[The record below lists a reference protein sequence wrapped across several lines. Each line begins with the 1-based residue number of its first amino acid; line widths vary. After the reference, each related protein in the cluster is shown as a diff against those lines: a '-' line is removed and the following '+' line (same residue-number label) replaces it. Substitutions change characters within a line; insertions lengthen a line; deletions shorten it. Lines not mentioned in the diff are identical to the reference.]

1 MLTQVLAFCIGLI
14 AWVIIML
21 PETKGVG
28 IEEMDKLFGGN
39 QGEAD
44 IIRMRDIRRR
54 LGLGFEDM
62 SGSKEIHPEVSQ
74 IEKV

>member
-1 MLTQVLAFCIGLI
+1 
-14 AWVIIML
+14 ML

-44 IIRMRDIRRR
+44 INRMRDIRGR
-54 LGLGFEDM
+54 LGLDSGDM
-62 SGSKEIHPEVSQ
+62 EISKDLYPEVSQ

>member
-1 MLTQVLAFCIGLI
+1 
-14 AWVIIML
+14 ML

-28 IEEMDKLFGGN
+28 IEDMDKLFGGN

-44 IIRMRDIRRR
+44 LMRMRNIRRR
-54 LGLGFEDM
+54 LGLDYEDT
-62 SGSKEIHPEVSQ
+62 SGPKELHPEVSQ